1 MLWDSTGE
9 PDIGSPISF
18 ATRCC
23 DRAEQR
29 QIAEQLLEEGLT
41 PLDIM
46 KARMLGRPL
55 SNGAPVTDEQFAAA
69 CALAPYLHPK
79 LTAVAVRDMTGGSAQ
94 IEDSTPSIRL
104 LRQQAR

>member
-46 KARMLGRPL
+46 KARM
-55 SNGAPVTDEQFAAA
+55 AA
-69 CALAPYLHPK
+69 HGQ
-79 LTAVAVRDMTGGSAQ
+79 DH
-94 IEDSTPSIRL
+94 
-104 LRQQAR
+104 